1 MMFLAVDGDSV
12 FRRNWEAPG
21 GSTGSTALNRTVA
34 AIERESNGYER
45 TVVAWDAK
53 SPSFRA
59 TRCHWYKANRVDPGA
74 AYREWAA
81 RTMTELANRGYVN
94 IVAPTVTVDGFTG
107 AAEADDVIAWVAAEY
122 SCLAHDRWHLRIM
135 SSDGDLEALVSA
147 ALRIDQLKSWGTPR
161 IILTE
166 KMIIEKRGVEPKQI
180 PELKALMGDEGEVRG
195 FLGIGGKCAAMLVRA
210 FDTALNAVARAPDD
224 QSIEPRFLNAAQRA
238 ILREHG
244 AERAIEGLWLATL
257 RPNLPLN
264 FSVVTEGKPTAPNES
279 EESYP
284 LEPKTPEQFEAPGNL
299 APYADAPLWAKD
311 LSLKLDTILGLL
323 RGAEASQ

>member
-1 MMFLAVDGDSV
+1 MIILAVDGDSV

-34 AIERESNGYER
+34 AIERESNGYDR

-59 TRCHWYKANRVDPGA
+59 TRCPWYKASRIDPGTA
-74 AYREWAA
+74 CREWAA

-94 IVAPTVTVDGFTG
+94 IVAPTVTVDGFAG

-122 SCLAHDRWHLRIM
+122 SCLAHDEWHLRIM

-161 IILTE
+161 VILTE
-166 KMIIEKRGVEPKQI
+166 KTIVEKRGVEPKQI

-195 FLGIGGKCAAMLVRA
+195 FLGIGGKCAAMLVRT
-210 FDTALNAVARAPDD
+210 FDTALDAVAKAPDD
-224 QSIEPRFLNAAQRA
+224 QSIEPKFLNAAQRA
-238 ILREHG
+238 SLREHG
-244 AERAIEGLWLATL
+244 AERALEGLWLATL
-257 RPNLPLN
+257 RPNLPLD
-264 FSVVTEGKPTAPNES
+264 FGVVTEGKPTAPS
-279 EESYP
+279 EPDESYP
-284 LEPKTPEQFEAPGNL
+284 LEPETPEQFEAQNDT
-299 APYADAPLWAKD
+299 APYADAPPWAKD
-311 LSLKLDTILGLL
+311 LNLKLDTVLRLL
-323 RGAEASQ
+323 QGARIS